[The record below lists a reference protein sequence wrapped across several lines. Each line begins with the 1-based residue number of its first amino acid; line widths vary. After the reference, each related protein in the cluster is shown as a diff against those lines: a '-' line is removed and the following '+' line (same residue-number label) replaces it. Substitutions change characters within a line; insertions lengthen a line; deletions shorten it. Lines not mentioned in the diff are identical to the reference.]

1 MDIFIKDKTYL
12 LDEIISICNE
22 NALITVD
29 CLKDEKMIS
38 IEKYNNGE
46 LGDCIFELKQSKD
59 SLFRLI
65 WVDKNYTKFASKT
78 CQ

>member
-1 MDIFIKDKTYL
+1 MNIFMKDKAYL

-38 IEKYNNGE
+38 IEKYNDGE
-46 LGDCIFELKQSKD
+46 LGDCIFELKQLKNG
-59 SLFRLI
+59 LFKLS
-65 WVDKNYTKFASKT
+65 WVDNNFTKFEGKT
-78 CQ
+78 C

>member
-12 LDEIISICNE
+12 LEEIINICNE

-38 IEKYNNGE
+38 IEKYNDGE
-46 LGDCIFELKQSKD
+46 LGDCIFELKQSKKG
-59 SLFRLI
+59 LFKLS
-65 WVDKNYTKFASKT
+65 WVDNNFTKFAGKT
-78 CQ
+78 G